1 VERDWRPGKR
11 FRGGSRS
18 RVGVRR
24 LRLAALVVA
33 AAALT
38 AGIAFAA
45 TPDQAAPP
53 GTPPEVSAN
62 LTAFPAP
69 NANYTNDRVVTGS
82 RITTANVATLTKAW
96 SFALSGKSPF
106 GVFSANPIVTK
117 DAVYLQDMNS
127 NVFKL
132 DRATGAL
139 VWQRK
144 FNDLSTGPTGVAIG
158 NGLVF
163 GGTATDAFALDDAT
177 GAIKW
182 KRKLIRKKSEGID
195 MAPLVWN
202 NMVIISTVPGDS
214 LTTFYGGGGRGV
226 VHALDA
232 TTGATKWTFDTI
244 KSKNLWGNPKIN
256 SGGGLWGTPSVD
268 ANGDVYVAV
277 ANPGVFPGTKEF
289 PNGTS
294 RPGPNLY
301 TNSLVVL
308 NGLTGKVKWHYQ
320 AIKHDIRDWD
330 LQLGPILATFTING
344 TPTDVV
350 VLSGK
355 MGTVY
360 VVDRT
365 THKLIW
371 KRDVGIHLA
380 EDGPNRNAPF
390 KKAPV
395 KFYPGFL
402 GGVETPMAVADGV
415 IYVPVNNLCSIM
427 VAQKS
432 YADGGFVLCDFSTAS
447 GQTLALDGATGKVVW
462 NKKVKQMNFGGATVA
477 NDLVFA
483 TYFNGVTY
491 AYNRATGAVA
501 WRQPGPAQGNAT
513 PAIAEDLVVVGTG
526 FAPTKRQKASV
537 VAYRLP

>member
-1 VERDWRPGKR
+1 M
-11 FRGGSRS
+11 
-18 RVGVRR
+18 RR
-24 LRLAALVVA
+24 LRFAALVLA

-38 AGIAFAA
+38 AGIAIAA

-53 GTPPEVSAN
+53 GSPPELSAN

-82 RITTANVATLTKAW
+82 RITTANVATLKKAW
-96 SFALSGKSPF
+96 SFGLSGTSPF

-139 VWQRK
+139 QWQRK

-182 KRKLIRKKSEGID
+182 KRKLIRKKTEGID

-202 NMVIISTVPGDS
+202 DMVIISTVPGDS

-232 TTGATKWTFDTI
+232 TTGATKWKFDTI

-277 ANPGVFPGTKEF
+277 ANPGVFPGTARF
-289 PNGTS
+289 PNGSS

-308 NGLTGKVKWHYQ
+308 DGRTGKRKWHYQ

-330 LQLGPILATFTING
+330 LHLGPILATFTING
-344 TPTDVV
+344 KPTDVV

-371 KRDVGIHLA
+371 KRDVGIHLD

-390 KKAPV
+390 KKGVTV
-395 KFYPGFL
+395 KFYPGYL

-415 IYVPVNNLCSIM
+415 IYVPVNNLCSTSGWP
-427 VAQKS
+427 QKS
-432 YADGGFVLCDFSTAS
+432 YADAGFVLCDFATAS

-462 NKKVKQMNFGGATVA
+462 NKKVKQMNFGGATVV

-483 TYFNGVTY
+483 TYFDGTTY

-526 FAPTKRQKASV
+526 FAPKKSQKPSV

>member
-1 VERDWRPGKR
+1 VERDSKAGRR
-11 FRGGSRS
+11 LRGGSP
-18 RVGVRR
+18 RVGVRG
-24 LRLAALVVA
+24 LLLAALALVA
-33 AAALT
+33 ASLS
-38 AGIAFAA
+38 AGIATAA

-53 GTPPEVSAN
+53 GSPPELAAN
-62 LTAFPAP
+62 LGAFPAP
-69 NANYTNDRVVTGS
+69 NANYTNDRVVSGS
-82 RITTANVATLTKAW
+82 RIQASNVATLTKAW
-96 SFALSGKSPF
+96 SFNLSGTSPF

-132 DRATGAL
+132 DRTTGAPL
-139 VWQRK
+139 WQRK

-158 NGLVF
+158 NGAVF
-163 GGTATDAFALDDAT
+163 GGTSTGAFALDDAT
-177 GAIKW
+177 GAVKW
-182 KRKLIRKKSEGID
+182 SRKLIRKKSEGVD

-202 NMVIISTVPGDS
+202 DMVIISTVPGDS
-214 LTTFYGGGGRGV
+214 LSTFYGGGGKGIV
-226 VHALDA
+226 FALDA
-232 TTGATKWTFDTI
+232 ATGAVRWKFDTTTD
-244 KSKNLWGNPKIN
+244 NLWGNPKIN
-256 SGGGLWGTPSVD
+256 SGGGLWGTPAVD
-268 ANGDVYVAV
+268 KNGDIYIAV
-277 ANPGVFPGTKEF
+277 ANPGVFPGTEEF

-294 RPGPNLY
+294 RPGRNLY

-308 NGLTGKVKWHYQ
+308 DGKTGKLKWYYQ
-320 AIKHDIRDWD
+320 AIRHDIRDWD

-344 TPTDVV
+344 TPTDVA

-371 KRDVGIHLA
+371 KRDVGKHND

-390 KKAPV
+390 KPNRTT
-395 KFYPGFL
+395 KFLPGYL

-415 IYVPVNNLCSIM
+415 IYVPVNNLCSTSGWP
-427 VAQKS
+427 QKS
-432 YADGGFVLCDFSTAS
+432 YADAGFVLCNFASSS
-447 GQTLALDGATGKVVW
+447 GQTVALDGATGKTIW
-462 NKKVKQMNFGGATVA
+462 NKKVNRMNFGGATVA

-501 WRQPGPAQGNAT
+501 WKQPGPAQGNAT

-526 FAPTKRQKASV
+526 FAPTKAQKASV